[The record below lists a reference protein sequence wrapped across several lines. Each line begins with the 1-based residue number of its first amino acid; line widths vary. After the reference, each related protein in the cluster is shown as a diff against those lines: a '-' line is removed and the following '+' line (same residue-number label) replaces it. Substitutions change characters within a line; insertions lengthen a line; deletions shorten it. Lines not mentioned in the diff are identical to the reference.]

1 MSDHIW
7 KIGDWCHFGGNRC
20 LVVNTTE
27 DDLIY
32 VNSEMSIV
40 YQNAKSLATY
50 LPDCDSWN
58 LPLQLREGAWY
69 ERRDGEIVGPLKKL
83 DCLPFEF
90 AVVVD
95 EISKD
100 SWRRNGRYNA
110 HDTISNLD
118 LIREVPAPAPPIEPP
133 EGYRLLSGDDVI
145 ADGDFYLSKN
155 GCWYDS
161 TSIGALVK
169 SQIAPNNARAYARK
183 IVPKYRPFANAEEF
197 EPHRDRWYRRKDLKN
212 IIKTSE
218 YGESHIDGWTY
229 QNAFIRLEFEN
240 GEPFG
245 VREQ

>member
-1 MSDHIW
+1 
-7 KIGDWCHFGGNRC
+7 
-20 LVVNTTE
+20 
-27 DDLIY
+27 
-32 VNSEMSIV
+32 MSIV

-69 ERRDGEIVGPLKKL
+69 KRRDGEIVGPLETNRHHAYCFKYEL
-83 DCLPFEF
+83 LQVGTPCT
-90 AVVVD
+90 VT
-95 EISKD
+95 I
-100 SWRRNGRYNA
+100 NGR
-110 HDTISNLD
+110 HSLEIEESPFD
-118 LIREVPAPAPPIEPP
+118 LIREVSAPTPPIEPP